1 MKSILDKLKVAFANA
16 LSDVDK
22 AKIKEYKTKLD
33 AAVTVPATLVENKVK
48 TKEGVEMVVEGDLV
62 NGSKVSM
69 INPAD
74 GSKIDAADG
83 EYELEDGTVLT
94 VTGGLIVNI
103 AKKEETPAATN
114 PDASQMAAKME
125 SHSKEISTKLSDI
138 EKNFNTKLEAKDK
151 EIKDLKEQ
159 VKFTLEA
166 IEKFIN
172 VPIITEDVE
181 PAKKWEDMTP
191 LERRRFEKN
200 NNK

>member
-1 MKSILDKLKVAFANA
+1 MKSILDKLKIAFASA

-74 GSKIDAADG
+74 GAKTDAADG

-103 AKKEETPAATN
+103 AKKEETPPAAN
-114 PDASQMAAKME
+114 PDASKMAAKME

-138 EKNFNTKLEAKDK
+138 EKNFNTKLEVKDK
-151 EIKDLKEQ
+151 EIKELKEQ

-181 PAKKWEDMTP
+181 PAKKWEDMSP